1 MMLPEHVGQLRDFFE
16 YEYNAEKQ
24 PLMDEQMMEM
34 IFLTIQESM
43 EFNQAVELK
52 IFKDHKKEIVKG
64 KVKEIH
70 YEKRNISIEN
80 SSGEVKVSFDHVVG
94 VNHA

>member
-24 PLMDEQMMEM
+24 PIMDEQMMEM
-34 IFLTIQESM
+34 IFLTIQEAC
-43 EFNQAVELK
+43 EFQQEIELK
-52 IFKDHKKEIVKG
+52 IFKKSQLSSITGRVKLIEYQKKYIVI
-64 KVKEIH
+64 E
-70 YEKRNISIEN
+70 SI
-80 SSGEVKVSFDHVVG
+80 SGEAKVSFDHVVG

>member
-24 PLMDEQMMEM
+24 PIMDEQMMEM
-34 IFLTIQESM
+34 IFLTIQEAC
-43 EFNQAVELK
+43 EFQQEIELK
-52 IFKDHKKEIVKG
+52 VFKESQTSSVTGMVKL
-64 KVKEIH
+64 
-70 YEKRNISIEN
+70 IEYQKQYILIEEN
-80 SSGEVKVSFDHVVG
+80 TGEVKVSFNHVVG